1 MEQIDGNN
9 FRSCLCEGCE
19 EGESP
24 REGST
29 PAVPTL
35 ETPLLIFTSHP
46 VAGAFHI
53 VQITKISFSGGE
65 EGADSHFAGN
75 LLYLG

>member
-1 MEQIDGNN
+1 MRGV
-9 FRSCLCEGCE
+9 RKGRAPGKAALLLC
-19 EGESP
+19 
-24 REGST
+24 
-29 PAVPTL
+29 
-35 ETPLLIFTSHP
+35 PLWKLPSLIFTSHP